1 MHSPLVC
8 RGDSAVT
15 RWKYM
20 RASHRSVSPQMPTFH
35 HTPHDVYHAEQL
47 FRIIF
52 DDGPEWGA
60 SEFRQSG
67 MQETASK
74 VRSCQHFIKSS
85 ETSSEFR
92 VQVFFQ
98 ELGGSMCLIA
108 ELFFCFERRVQRG
121 LCLVK
126 QIHGRQSEIPNFPDS
141 GDSGFEVPRKW
152 PDWT

>member
-60 SEFRQSG
+60 SEFLQSG

-85 ETSSEFR
+85 ETSAFR
-92 VQVFFQ
+92 SSSLFSRVRWIY
-98 ELGGSMCLIA
+98 MCLIA

-126 QIHGRQSEIPNFPDS
+126 QREQCEGLHR
-141 GDSGFEVPRKW
+141 EVGCCCV
-152 PDWT
+152 